1 MARDTESE
9 HEGDPR
15 KSASPSGG
23 VFRSRRFAPVARRVC
38 SFLACAP
45 RVFARPA
52 CAALLPARAACFAP
66 RVRVRWRC
74 SFRVLRAP
82 IALAAVVRAPR
93 APCPRLCSRP
103 ACAPACVRRDA
114 RAACE
119 RGEVLNAG

>member
-66 RVRVRWRC
+66 RVRVRGDTGG
-74 SFRVLRAP
+74 SQLLP
-82 IALAAVVRAPR
+82 LLAARIY
-93 APCPRLCSRP
+93 RLPPENRVYAVP
-103 ACAPACVRRDA
+103 PVNTTYI
-114 RAACE
+114 
-119 RGEVLNAG
+119 VP